1 MKIIHFPPDLP
12 ENMPGVVDVRFIE
25 REPAEKR
32 RLLSWEQVNYFTH
45 ELMQFVSSF
54 CVSVSFGVFSSFFFL
69 EKHLHSARGPARFL
83 SDN

>member
-1 MKIIHFPPDLP
+1 MAIKVIHLPPNLP
-12 ENMPGVVDVRFIE
+12 ENMPGVVDVLFVE

-45 ELMQFVSSF
+45 EMMQAVGSLYI
-54 CVSVSFGVFSSFFFL
+54 SVSFFFFFFL
-69 EKHLHSARGPARFL
+69 EKHLHFARGPARFL